1 MDHGVFD
8 TYGDNCTW
16 YYHSIGIGCG
26 DYDDDD
32 FTANTMCC
40 ACKGIITI
48 LIR

>member
-8 TYGDNCTW
+8 TYGDSCTW
-16 YYHSIGIGCG
+16 YYSSTSSCG
-26 DYDDDD
+26 EYDDDD

-48 LIR
+48 YIH